1 MSPKDLFNKIIRM
14 PSGNGHDHFRVI
26 GYNEL
31 RQEFLLY
38 KLAVQ
43 MSKDGVL
50 QLAQKA
56 FATTPVREPLE
67 RIKAL
72 PSELTTPVDL
82 EMPPA
87 TEMLRTSLNKE
98 QDARYQRDVTR
109 YLDVFDHEKLLY
121 DLTYRTY
128 RTYLN
133 DLDGD
138 RMTLTRALG
147 RYFQFGMDA
156 HKAAMAG
163 IFRDRRL
170 VKARSV
176 TKKLGR
182 TPKLVK
188 SGHAPHLTG
197 INTEDCHRFDIEVFL
212 RQTPNR
218 HSRGPTELYKEFK
231 SRFIDRMVGSLSDG
245 TPIMDVDP
253 TKAITLSQFVY
264 ALKKL
269 ESARQQAIVK
279 VSRSK
284 WSKDREVL
292 IGTARDGIRY
302 PGQVYVIDSTIADV
316 YLVCAMDGKILVGR
330 PVIYA
335 VIDAFSSVIL
345 SIHVT
350 VDTSNVDQAKVA
362 LYRAVTPKDAW
373 LKSLGAPHEFGAALP
388 AGCKPTA
395 LFCDRGEILSKAGLE
410 MAKTMK
416 FALRLAAPY
425 RADWKSLV
433 ERLFGIINDRVLH
446 WAPGGVRDRA
456 KERGERDVR
465 YDGVLS
471 INGLQRLM
479 LSLAAEWNQT
489 HNMSKHVSAA
499 MLRHEITATPLE
511 FWNYGL
517 KYLHPAAEWFTRDD
531 AARQLL
537 PTIESI
543 LSRRGAELLED
554 LRFTADWMK
563 ADDRY
568 YEQRESARGKV
579 LLDPDDPLGA
589 YLVDDQS
596 GDLRHMRMVDTRNY
610 QDHDVALEDVRVVEE
625 YTRLCGLEEKHNN
638 SGIAATHEAY
648 RRAEIRT
655 AEKKAK
661 LDKSGDTR
669 SLADQVGNIH
679 EVKAAIL
686 IGAAGNLKDGS
697 GKGHKRTDELVTRSD
712 STYNEFDDWDVSF
725 IDSLTGDQP

>member
-1 MSPKDLFNKIIRM
+1 MNPKDLHNKIIRM

-38 KLAVQ
+38 RIAVQ
-43 MSKDGVL
+43 MSKEGVL

-56 FATTPVREPLE
+56 FAASPSREPLE

-82 EMPPA
+82 ELPPA
-87 TEMLRTSLNKE
+87 SEMLRASLNKGQE
-98 QDARYQRDVTR
+98 ARYQKDVTR
-109 YLDVFDHEKLLY
+109 YLDAFDHEKLFY
-121 DLTYRTY
+121 DITYRTY
-128 RTYLN
+128 RAYLN
-133 DLDGD
+133 DLGGD

-163 IFRDRRL
+163 IFRDRRMA
-170 VKARSV
+170 KARTV

-182 TPKLVK
+182 KPKLVK

-197 INTEDCHRFDIEVFL
+197 INTEDSHRFDIQLFL
-212 RQTPNR
+212 RQTSDR
-218 HSRGPTELYKEFK
+218 HSKGPTELYRAFK
-231 SRFIDRMVGSLSDG
+231 KQFIDRMVGSLADG
-245 TPIMDVDP
+245 TPVMDKDP
-253 TKAITLSQFVY
+253 SKAITLSQFVY

-269 ESARQQAIVK
+269 ESARQLAIVK
-279 VSRSK
+279 VSKSK
-284 WSKDREVL
+284 WSKDHEAL

-350 VDTSNVDQAKVA
+350 VDTANADQAKIA
-362 LYRAVTPKDAW
+362 LYRAVLPKDAW
-373 LKSLGAPHEFGAALP
+373 LKSLGAPQEFAAALP

-446 WAPGGVRDRA
+446 WIPGGVRARA
-456 KERGERDVR
+456 LERGERDVR

-471 INGLQRLM
+471 INGLQRVM

-489 HNMSKHVSAA
+489 HNMSKHVSAT
-499 MLRHEITATPLE
+499 MLRHEISATPLE
-511 FWNYGL
+511 FWKYGM
-517 KYLHPAAEWFTRDD
+517 KYLHPAAEWFNRDD

-554 LRFTADWMK
+554 LRFSADWMR

-589 YLVDDQS
+589 FLVDDES
-596 GDLRHMRMVDTRNY
+596 GDLRHMKLVDTRNY
-610 QDHDVALEDVRVVEE
+610 EDHDVALEDIRVVES
-625 YTRLCGLEEKHNN
+625 YTELCGMELAANN
-638 SGIAATHEAY
+638 SSIEATHEAY
-648 RRAEIRT
+648 RQAQIT
-655 AEKKAK
+655 AAEKKAK

-669 SLADQVGNIH
+669 SLADQVGNIR
-679 EVKAAIL
+679 EVKTAML
-686 IGAAGNLKDGS
+686 IGPAGKLKDEPA
-697 GKGHKRTDELVTRSD
+697 KGRKKTDELATRSNT
-712 STYNEFDDWDVSF
+712 TYNEFDDWDVSF
-725 IDSLTGDQP
+725 IDSPTGVQP